1 MLEYQGKALLRNAGV
16 PVPKA
21 GLASTAEEAVRIAD
35 QIGGP
40 VAVKAQVWTGGRYKA
55 GGIRFAAR
63 AEEVQEA
70 TRALLGSQVKGF
82 SVESVLVEEK
92 LDIEKEYYLGVIV
105 DDSHKTKA
113 PVLVFSTEGGIDI
126 EEIASKTPEKIS
138 QIKIDVLRGVRSYD
152 AYNLMLK
159 LGIPASILQPLGEVV
174 RQVYEAFRRYEARVL
189 EVNPLV
195 ITRDGRI
202 FAADC
207 RVTIDDSAVPRHPEL
222 GIVFPRETDKPPT
235 KLDRAAWKVEEGD
248 YRGVAYFLQVAPEI
262 KESVY
267 VGFHGIGGGG
277 ALLAA
282 DALLRHGLKIA
293 NYADTSGNPTA
304 AKVYRIAKIILSQ
317 PGIKGYFL
325 GGACIASQEQWHHAH
340 GIVKAFREELKDK
353 QGFPVMVL
361 LAGNKEEEA
370 LEIIRKGLGDLPIRF
385 ELYGRD
391 HVYSVD
397 YLAERMKALVDEYTR
412 SVKAEV

>member
-1 MLEYQGKALLRNAGV
+1 LRDARI
-16 PVPKA
+16 PVPEA
-21 GLASTAEEAVRIAD
+21 GLACTVEEAGRIAD
-35 QIGGP
+35 QIGRP
-40 VAVKAQVWTGGRYKA
+40 VVVKAQVLTGGRYKA

-63 AEEVQEA
+63 PKEAEEA
-70 TRALLGSQVKGF
+70 AKALLGSQLRGF

-105 DDSHKTKA
+105 DDSYKTKG
-113 PVLVFSTEGGIDI
+113 PMLVFSTEGGIDI
-126 EEIASKTPEKIS
+126 EETASKTPEKIS

-152 AYNLMLK
+152 AYNLILK
-159 LGIPASILQPLGEVV
+159 LGIHASMLQPLGEVV
-174 RQVYEAFRRYEARVL
+174 RLVYDAFRRYEARVL
-189 EVNPLV
+189 EVNPV
-195 ITRDGRI
+195 VVTRDGRI

-207 RVTIDDSAVPRHPEL
+207 RMTIDDSAVPRHPEL
-222 GIVFPRETDKPPT
+222 GVVFPRETDRPPT
-235 KLDRAAWKVEEGD
+235 KLDRTAWTIEEGD
-248 YRGVAYFLQVAPEI
+248 YRGVAYFLQIVPEI
-262 KESVY
+262 KESGY
-267 VGFHGIGGGG
+267 IGFHGIGGGG

-317 PGIKGYFL
+317 PGIEGYFL

-340 GIVKAFREELKDK
+340 GIVKALREELKDR
-353 QGFPVMVL
+353 QGFPVIVL
-361 LAGNKEEEA
+361 LAGNKEKEA

-397 YLAERMKALVDEYTR
+397 YLAERMKMLVDEYAK
-412 SVKAEV
+412 SFKAEG